1 MLQSVTECYRVLQS
15 FAVCYRVFLAHLLGP
30 IFGLVI
36 FVNGGRA
43 DGNRENVLFND
54 VVCHKGSN
62 FGLSIYFKINLAI
75 PRLFFLFVLGIED
88 LAVRCGSNAQG
99 EGVNV
104 SSDSF
109 SPFILSTI
117 IIFIFRIALGEL
129 PSYAFTKHFVTF
141 PIWVLS

>member
-1 MLQSVTECYRVLQS
+1 MLSCL
-15 FAVCYRVFLAHLLGP
+15 FLEFWLADAWVQRRGNGCF
-30 IFGLVI
+30 IFI
-36 FVNGGRA
+36 NGGGA
-43 DGNRENVLFND
+43 EGNRENVLFND
-54 VVCHKGSN
+54 GSN
-62 FGLSIYFKINLAI
+62 CGLSIYFKLNLAI
-75 PRLFFLFVLGIED
+75 PHLFFLFVLGIED

-129 PSYAFTKHFVTF
+129 PSYAFTKRFVTF
-141 PIWVLS
+141 PMCVLS

>member
-1 MLQSVTECYRVLQS
+1 MLSCL
-15 FAVCYRVFLAHLLGP
+15 FLE
-30 IFGLVI
+30 FGLADAWVQRVGNGCFI
-36 FVNGGRA
+36 FINGGGA
-43 DGNRENVLFND
+43 EGNRENVLFND
-54 VVCHKGSN
+54 GSN
-62 FGLSIYFKINLAI
+62 CGLSIYFKLNLAI
-75 PRLFFLFVLGIED
+75 PHLFFLFVLGIED

-129 PSYAFTKHFVTF
+129 PSYAFTKRFVTF